1 MLKTR
6 FIYNHGHNILRL
18 FHVLSTFYS
27 PQIKLNVIISN
38 KHGIYKLLHEL
49 LNDLRLRIAGEKER
63 SEKYQNLIEL

>member
-1 MLKTR
+1 MLKKR
-6 FIYNHGHNILRL
+6 FIYNHVHNILRL

-27 PQIKLNVIISN
+27 PQITLNVIISN